1 MLGAKKVYNKCK
13 CEKMRKADSAALNRY
28 LKIELLVKIVTDC
41 KLSTI
46 FAILGVVLS
55 SPLTTINQCFLR
67 TTRLISSYFETIALT
82 TYRDFTTSKST
93 KELLKH

>member
-28 LKIELLVKIVTDC
+28 LKIELLVKIVNDC

-67 TTRLISSYFETIALT
+67 TTK
-82 TYRDFTTSKST
+82 DFYNRFMEWWLLLPT
-93 KELLKH
+93 KILRVQSQQ